1 MSDSPTVSEPPP
13 LPAPV
18 LDDRLLVPVPLG
30 PHPAVETPAAT
41 DRLAAIDIGSN
52 SIHMI
57 IVAPDTTGSM
67 RVIDRE
73 KEMVRLGR
81 SALGKGKLSRRAIRD
96 GLETLVKMTTLAR
109 LKGAGQAVAVATSA
123 VREASNGQDFLERVK
138 AQTGLD
144 VQLLSGEEEGRLI
157 HRSVR
162 EVVDLDHG
170 RTVVI
175 DIGGGSTEWIAAEG
189 GEIAAIHSLPLGSLR
204 LAGWLTGA
212 PRRSR
217 RSPNASAL
225 AKLRDQIAVELA
237 KHFTG
242 GTGVTGEGAVD
253 LVVATSGT
261 AVCAA
266 DLADRLAGRER
277 PMGRGLRQIET
288 AELSRVVGH
297 LSGLSAAEI
306 ADLPEVGAPRS
317 ESILPGAV
325 LLEELLSRAG
335 VESFYVSDRALR
347 EGLVLEALGRPV
359 PEDSRQP
366 ELRRRQVERLA
377 QRAPS
382 VWVHHQQTARLAV
395 RLFDLTVF
403 LHGLGQREREWLEHA
418 ALLHDLGYVISYR
431 RHHEHSYYLISNA
444 GLDAFDSQ
452 EVEII
457 AHVARFHRG
466 GRPKTKKHPT
476 YAALETW
483 QRKTVKKLAA
493 ILRIADALDRTHA
506 SRVDELYCSGG
517 KRKVKFEVISEYD
530 VSIELET
537 ARERASLFERVF
549 ERRVQVRQGLA
560 RR

>member
-1 MSDSPTVSEPPP
+1 MSDPRAVSEPPAA
-13 LPAPV
+13 PAPV
-18 LDDRLLVPVPLG
+18 LDDRLLVAAPLG
-30 PHPAVETPAAT
+30 PHPAVDAPPAT

-81 SALGKGKLSRRAIRD
+81 SALGKGRLSRRAIRD

-123 VREASNGQDFLERVK
+123 VREASNGREFLERVK

-144 VQLLSGEEEGRLI
+144 VQLLSGEQEGRLI

-175 DIGGGSTEWIAAEG
+175 DIGGGSTEWIAAHDGDIET
-189 GEIAAIHSLPLGSLR
+189 IHSLPLGSLR
-204 LAGWLTGA
+204 LAGWLAGSPPKA
-212 PRRSR
+212 P
-217 RSPNASAL
+217 AL
-225 AKLRDQIAVELA
+225 ARLRDQIAAELGR
-237 KHFTG
+237 HLTG
-242 GTGVTGEGAVD
+242 GEAVD

-277 PMGRGLRQIET
+277 PTMRGLRQIET

-297 LSGLSAAEI
+297 LSGLTTQEI

-317 ESILPGAV
+317 ESILPGAI
-325 LLEELLSRAG
+325 LLEELLARAG

-382 VWVHHQQTARLAV
+382 VWEHHQQTAKLAV

-418 ALLHDLGYVISYR
+418 AILHDLGYVIAYR
-431 RHHEHSYYLISNA
+431 KHHEHSFYLISNA

-466 GRPKTKKHPT
+466 GRPKKKKHPT

-483 QRKTVKKLAA
+483 QRKTVKKLSAL
-493 ILRIADALDRTHA
+493 LRIADALDRTHA
-506 SRVDELYCSGG
+506 SRVDEVYCSGG

-560 RR
+560 RK

>member
-1 MSDSPTVSEPPP
+1 MSDSRAVSEPPSATAP
-13 LPAPV
+13 TPV
-18 LDDRLLVPVPLG
+18 LDDRLLTPVPLG
-30 PHPAVETPAAT
+30 PHPAVDAPPAN

-57 IVAPDTTGSM
+57 IVAPDATGSM
-67 RVIDRE
+67 GVIDRE

-123 VREASNGQDFLERVK
+123 VREASNGQEFLERVK

-144 VQLLSGEEEGRLI
+144 VQLLSGEQEGRLI
-157 HRSVR
+157 HRAVR

-175 DIGGGSTEWIAAEG
+175 DIGGGSTEWIAAQD
-189 GEIAAIHSLPLGSLR
+189 GEITTIHSLPLGSLR
-204 LAGWLTGA
+204 LAGWLAGRAPKASALPQLREQIAAELGRHFSGATGA
-212 PRRSR
+212 PGDE
-217 RSPNASAL
+217 AA
-225 AKLRDQIAVELA
+225 
-237 KHFTG
+237 
-242 GTGVTGEGAVD
+242 D

-261 AVCAA
+261 AGCAA

-277 PMGRGLRQIET
+277 SMGRGLRQIEA
-288 AELSRVVGH
+288 AELSRVIGH
-297 LSGLSAAEI
+297 LSSLSHAEI
-306 ADLPEVGAPRS
+306 AELPEVGAPRS
-317 ESILPGAV
+317 ESILPGAI
-325 LLEELLSRAG
+325 LLEELLARAG
-335 VESFYVSDRALR
+335 VDSFYVSDRALR
-347 EGLVLEALGRPV
+347 EGLVLEAVGRPV

-418 ALLHDLGYVISYR
+418 ALLHDLGYVIAYR
-431 RHHEHSYYLISNA
+431 KHHEHSYYLISNA

-457 AHVARFHRG
+457 AHVARFHRA
-466 GRPKTKKHPT
+466 GRPKKKKHPT
-476 YAALETW
+476 YAALEKW

-506 SRVDELYCSGG
+506 SRVDEVYCSGG
-517 KRKVKFEVISEYD
+517 KRKVKFEVISDYD
-530 VSIELET
+530 VAIEMET
-537 ARERASLFERVF
+537 VRERAALFERVF
-549 ERRVQVRQGLA
+549 DRRVQVRQGLE
-560 RR
+560 RK